1 MPAGFQL
8 GGEMQDGIF
17 PTVQKARSLD
27 TSIGQDQAR
36 RMRLFLLFL
45 LFASILRADELPI
58 VATFSIV
65 ACDPATGELGVA
77 VQSKFVAVGA
87 VVPYAKAGIGAVA
100 TQALANTTYGPDGLK
115 LLSEGKSPA
124 EVITLLTGAD
134 PAKSQRQV
142 GIIDSK
148 GASVTFT
155 GDRCIGWAGGIAGKN
170 YAVQGNILTGEEVVK
185 AMAKAFEQSK
195 GEFAQR
201 LIDALRAGQA
211 AGGDKRGRQSAA
223 LLVVQE
229 GAGYSGLN
237 DRKRD
242 LRVDDHPQPIEEL
255 QRIYELHKN
264 LFPDKP

>member
-1 MPAGFQL
+1 
-8 GGEMQDGIF
+8 
-17 PTVQKARSLD
+17 
-27 TSIGQDQAR
+27 
-36 RMRLFLLFL
+36 
-45 LFASILRADELPI
+45 
-58 VATFSIV
+58 
-65 ACDPATGELGVA
+65 
-77 VQSKFVAVGA
+77 
-87 VVPYAKAGIGAVA
+87 
-100 TQALANTTYGPDGLK
+100 
-115 LLSEGKSPA
+115 
-124 EVITLLTGAD
+124 
-134 PAKSQRQV
+134 
-142 GIIDSK
+142 
-148 GASVTFT
+148 
-155 GDRCIGWAGGIAGKN
+155 
-170 YAVQGNILTGEEVVK
+170 
-185 AMAKAFEQSK
+185 MAKAFEQSK